1 MSDPSADSHA
11 PAAADRL
18 REAVEAAN
26 TLLYHAISCGQDL
39 PNTVRDPVIHAR
51 GAVAR
56 GEMTDEQEAVFLD
69 AYSKLA
75 TRVTPVTAATL
86 DATSRRRAR
95 RGWLGRLIGLRPVS
109 DAQRL
114 ASCFG
119 VLALCLIVAI
129 AATEW
134 TSAFI
139 SSILAV
145 EKQFTANSQEMRDAS
160 SKIHGLDTQ
169 VQMLTGSDTA
179 TPESTSTAA
188 VREALKARRDE
199 LQARVYVLDGAN
211 NALFVAQQQGY
222 RTLERIGLLG
232 QEEIKLVILPLAT
245 ILGSFLLPVLYGALG
260 TCAFVMRNLF
270 REMVD
275 RTFDG
280 RRTGEFMVRIFLG
293 MLSGLTLQWLVVR
306 SDGTIAG
313 GVTPAV
319 LAFIG
324 GYSVEMLFT
333 AIDRLVLMV
342 TGRSRVSQRSQVAPR
357 PRRAE
362 PAGVGPRRTRV
373 RPAATNGASPSDA
386 PTNGVVP
393 RTA

>member
-1 MSDPSADSHA
+1 MSDSSADSHA

-39 PNTVRDPVIHAR
+39 PNTVRDPIIHAR

-56 GEMTDEQEAVFLD
+56 GEMTDAQEAMFLD

-75 TRVTPVTAATL
+75 VRVTPVTAATL

-95 RGWLGRLIGLRPVS
+95 RGWLGRLMGLRPVS

-114 ASCFG
+114 ASRFG
-119 VLALCLIVAI
+119 VLALCLIAAI

-139 SSILAV
+139 SSILTAD
-145 EKQFTANSQEMRDAS
+145 KQFTANVQEMRDADT
-160 SKIHGLDTQ
+160 KIHSLENQ
-169 VQMLTGSDTA
+169 IQMLTASGAA
-179 TPESTSTAA
+179 TPDRTNAAA
-188 VREALKARRDE
+188 VRETLKARRDE
-199 LQARVYVLDGAN
+199 LQARVNVLGDAN
-211 NALFVAQQQGY
+211 FTLLEAQRQGY
-222 RTLERIGLLG
+222 KTLERIRLLG
-232 QEEIKLVILPLAT
+232 HQEIKLVILPLAV

-260 TCAFVMRNLF
+260 TCAFVMRSLF

-280 RRTGEFMVRIFLG
+280 RRTGEFVVRIFLG

-333 AIDRLVLMV
+333 AIDRLVLLV
-342 TGRSRVSQRSQVAPR
+342 TGRSRGSQRSQVAPR

-362 PAGVGPRRTRV
+362 PAGVVPRRSRL
-373 RPAATNGASPSDA
+373 RHALTNGASPNDVA
-386 PTNGVVP
+386 TNGVSQ
-393 RTA
+393 TA

>member
-1 MSDPSADSHA
+1 M
-11 PAAADRL
+11 
-18 REAVEAAN
+18 EEAN
-26 TLLYHAISCGQDL
+26 TLLYHAIRCGQDL
-39 PNTVRDPVIHAR
+39 PNTVRDPIIHSR
-51 GAVAR
+51 SAVAR
-56 GEMTDEQEAVFLD
+56 GEMTDEQEAMFLD

-75 TRVTPVTAATL
+75 MRVTPVTAATL
-86 DATSRRRAR
+86 DATSRRRVR
-95 RGWLGRLIGLRPVS
+95 RGWLGRLIGLRPAS

-114 ASCFG
+114 ASRFG
-119 VLALCLIVAI
+119 VLALCLVAAI

-139 SSILAV
+139 GSILTAD
-145 EKQFTANSQEMRDAS
+145 KQIAANTLEMRDAYA
-160 SKIHGLDTQ
+160 KIHSLDNQ
-169 VQMLTGSDTA
+169 VQMLTASDAA
-179 TPESTSTAA
+179 TPHSNTVA
-188 VREALKARRDE
+188 VRETLKARRDE
-199 LQARVYVLDGAN
+199 LQARVTVLGDAN
-211 NALFVAQQQGY
+211 YTLLDAQRQGY
-222 RTLERIGLLG
+222 KTLERIRLLG
-232 QEEIKLVILPLAT
+232 YEELKLVILPLAA

-260 TCAFVMRNLF
+260 TCAFVMRSLF

-280 RRTGEFMVRIFLG
+280 RRTGEFVVRIFLG

-342 TGRSRVSQRSQVAPR
+342 TGRSRVSQRSPVAAR

-362 PAGVGPRRTRV
+362 PAGGVPRRGRL
-373 RPAATNGASPSDA
+373 RQPLANGASPSDA
-386 PTNGVVP
+386 VTNGVL

>member
-1 MSDPSADSHA
+1 MSDPSTDGHA

-18 REAVEAAN
+18 KEAVEAAN
-26 TLLYHAISCGQDL
+26 TLLYHAISSGQDL

-56 GEMTDEQEAVFLD
+56 GEMTDAQEAIFLD
-69 AYSKLA
+69 AYAKLA
-75 TRVTPVTAATL
+75 MRVTPVTAATL

-95 RGWLGRLIGLRPVS
+95 RGWLGRLMGLRPVS

-114 ASCFG
+114 ASRFG
-119 VLALCLIVAI
+119 VLALCLVAAI

-139 SSILAV
+139 SSILIAD
-145 EKQFTANSQEMRDAS
+145 KQIAANVLEMRDAYN
-160 SKIHGLDTQ
+160 KIQSLDSQ
-169 VQMLTGSDTA
+169 IQMLTASGAAPPD
-179 TPESTSTAA
+179 STNAVA
-188 VREALKARRDE
+188 VRATLKARRDE
-199 LQARVYVLDGAN
+199 IETRRHVVFDAN
-211 NALFVAQQQGY
+211 DTLIEAQQQGY
-222 RTLERIGLLG
+222 KTLERIRFLG
-232 QEEIKLVILPLAT
+232 QEEIKLVILPLAV

-260 TCAFVMRNLF
+260 TCAFVMRSLF

-280 RRTGEFMVRIFLG
+280 RRTGEFVVRIFLG

-306 SDGTIAG
+306 PDGTVAA

-333 AIDRLVLMV
+333 AIDRLVLLV
-342 TGRSRVSQRSQVAPR
+342 TGRSRGSQRSQVAPR

-362 PAGVGPRRTRV
+362 PAGVVPRRARV
-373 RPAATNGASPSDA
+373 RHATANGASPNDVA
-386 PTNGVVP
+386 ANGVS